1 MTNTTIVPATVNLY
15 AGRPFKEELRLMIDM
30 QALRGLLTSIEGLAD
45 KGPDYG
51 RIHLADLLDYFRP
64 RLSRAALSA
73 DEQAF
78 SDALNALLLM
88 VKRYLMT
95 TAL

>member
-1 MTNTTIVPATVNLY
+1 
-15 AGRPFKEELRLMIDM
+15 MIDM
-30 QALRGLLTSIEGLAD
+30 EALRGLLTSIEGLAD
-45 KGPDYG
+45 KGPDCG
-51 RIHLADLLDYFRP
+51 RVQLADLLAYFRP
-64 RLSRAALSA
+64 RLSLAALSA

-88 VKRYLMT
+88 VRRYLMT